1 MKKIELEIWADSFH
15 EGNWCCSNIAR
26 ILSADGGKCSIEYA
40 NGFQP
45 IFHIILKD
53 IEFSLIVFGSYKSW
67 DPVPKKVAEILNWG
81 KPDFIAYDPATD
93 KVLFAVEE
101 TAATATGNQ
110 TAQRCERQYGSLRF
124 GIPYWYLVSEYGM
137 HIDGGARRDSIW
149 PTIAGIKLSIFKR
162 TPCVVV
168 HYSDIENLEDYQ
180 AGKGL
185 DMLFRSITTMLK
197 SYSDN
202 QPILANMEPLLKEQY
217 EDMLHFLVSQWSNIV
232 DFLPS
237 LDEIQNDNTAEWIA
251 EFAINSPDADIKK
264 LKDFLHWPLIEGL
277 PKSIRDNLTGKS
289 LMKYDVLC
297 EHFENDVSAHRA
309 YTLSNNAG
317 SGKPR
322 TTSEIRGYIQGQ
334 KRKFN
339 SVGLTPP
346 ASFSLRIEDFP
357 FTNAKK
363 THHHTTTAK
372 NIVYLYDRWSDFI
385 ESVYL
390 SYPRLRGKLSFID
403 SNTPVFVYI
412 SNSIKLGRVFGDPFT
427 GQIAAYA
434 TAFGK
439 FDQQKRKV
447 VAYFPHQVHNQ
458 VFDKNGATNKGIT
471 LMSELTDLIIFH
483 GGVAVDLQ
491 NGTIL

>member
-1 MKKIELEIWADSFH
+1 LKKIELEIWADSFH
-15 EGNWCCSNIAR
+15 EGNWCCENIAR
-26 ILSADGGKCSIEYA
+26 IFAAEGGKHHIEYV

-45 IFHIILKD
+45 TFHILFKN
-53 IEFSLIVFGSYKSW
+53 IEISLIIFGSYKSW
-67 DPVPKKVAEILNWG
+67 EPIPKKVAEILNWG
-81 KPDFIAYDPATD
+81 KPDFIAYDPAFD

-149 PTIAGIKLSIFKR
+149 PTIAGLKLSIFKR
-162 TPCVVV
+162 TPCLVV

-185 DMLFRSITTMLK
+185 DMLFRSITTMLR
-197 SYSDN
+197 SYSN
-202 QPILANMEPLLKEQY
+202 GQPILENMEPLLKEQY
-217 EDMLHFLVSQWSNIV
+217 DDMLHFLISQWSNIV

-237 LDEIQNDNTAEWIA
+237 LEAIQNDDTAERIA
-251 EFAINSPDADIKK
+251 EFAINSPDADMEKV
-264 LKDFLHWPLIEGL
+264 KDFLHWPLIQDL
-277 PKSIRDNLTGKS
+277 PNEIRDNLAGKC
-289 LMKYDVLC
+289 LLKYDKLC
-297 EHFENDVSAHRA
+297 EMFENDVSSHVA

-322 TTSEIRGYIQGQ
+322 TTSEIQGYIQGQ
-334 KRKFN
+334 ERKFN
-339 SVGLTPP
+339 SVGLNPL
-346 ASFSLRIEDFP
+346 ANFSLSIEHFP
-357 FTNAKK
+357 FTNKQE
-363 THHHTTTAK
+363 THRHTTTAK
-372 NIVYLYDRWSDFI
+372 NIVYLYDRWGDFI
-385 ESVYL
+385 KSVYS
-390 SYPRLRGKLSFID
+390 SYPRLQGKLSFID
-403 SNTPVFVYI
+403 IDAPVFVYV

-439 FDQQKRKV
+439 FDQQPRKV

-458 VFDKNGATNKGIT
+458 VFDKNGSTNKGIT
-471 LMSELTDLIIFH
+471 LMPELTDLIIFH

-491 NGTIL
+491 NGKIL

>member
-26 ILSADGGKCSIEYA
+26 ILSAEGGQFSIEYA

-45 IFHIILKD
+45 IFHIIKENV
-53 IEFSLIVFGSYKSW
+53 EFALVVFGSYKSW
-67 DPVPKKVAEILNWG
+67 DPVPQKITEILNWG
-81 KPDFIAYDPATD
+81 KPDFIAYDPARD
-93 KVLFAVEE
+93 MVLFAVEE

-124 GIPYWYLVSEYGM
+124 GIPYWYLVSEYGL

-149 PTIAGIKLSIFKR
+149 PTVAGLKLSILKR

-197 SYSDN
+197 SYCDDE
-202 QPILANMEPLLKEQY
+202 PILSDLEPLLKEQY
-217 EDMLHFLVSQWSNIV
+217 EDMLHFLTSQWSNVV
-232 DFLPS
+232 DYLPS
-237 LDEIQNDNTAEWIA
+237 LHEIQNDDTAERIA
-251 EFAINSPDADIKK
+251 EFAINSPEADIEQV
-264 LKDFLHWPLIEGL
+264 KDFLHWPLIGGL
-277 PKSIRDNLTGKS
+277 PKEIRENLVGKS
-289 LMKYDVLC
+289 LLKYDKLC
-297 EHFENDVSAHRA
+297 ELFENDVTSHLA
-309 YTLSNNAG
+309 YTLSANAS

-322 TTSEIRGYIQGQ
+322 TTAEIRGYIEGQ
-334 KRKFN
+334 KRKF
-339 SVGLTPP
+339 SSIGLTPP
-346 ASFSLRIEDFP
+346 ASFSLHIEDFP
-357 FTNAKK
+357 FTNSQK

-372 NIVYLYDRWSDFI
+372 NIVYLYDRWSDFVK
-385 ESVYL
+385 SAY
-390 SYPRLRGKLSFID
+390 SAYPRLKGKLSFID
-403 SNTPVFVYI
+403 NDIPVFVYV

-439 FDQQKRKV
+439 FDPQPRKV

-458 VFDKNGATNKGIT
+458 VFDRNGGTNKGIT

-483 GGVAVDLQ
+483 GGIAVDLQ
-491 NGTIL
+491 KGIIL